1 MTNAHAVHC
10 AEHSH
15 HVGVCPACQRARLAA
30 EKEQLDEVQALRD
43 VDFSAVQPQSQ
54 PARQTV

>member
-10 AEHSH
+10 SQHSR

-30 EKEQLDEVQALRD
+30 EKQQLDEVEALRGM
-43 VDFSAVQPQSQ
+43 DFAEMRPESP